1 MLMYATSAYVPNIA
15 HPIVRWSAWALYGY
29 IEGLLFTGLWVRFT
43 PFDQNL
49 NIRKSN
55 FLKVL
60 GHECG
65 HGAFSPSA
73 ILNDTLGYLL
83 HVLLLTPYFAWK
95 STHRRHHIYANNLTM
110 DHNYVPPQRQEYEAS
125 LMFNFEGFQE
135 ILEDSPIFVLFRLL
149 LQQALGFP
157 WYLLTN
163 ISAAPGS
170 LVRAPSKSPF
180 DRSHFAPTGSLFR
193 DSEFSLILVSDLGL
207 AIIVLGLWL
216 GSQRIGFSMLAL
228 LYLQP
233 YMWLNH
239 WLVAIT
245 YLHHTHPALPKFEAE
260 AWTFL
265 KGATATIDRDFG
277 WIGKH
282 IFHGIIEFHVVH
294 HLFSYVYVLLPSRVI
309 LMSLIGAS
317 ATF

>member
-1 MLMYATSAYVPNIA
+1 MYAASALFPNI
-15 HPIVRWSAWALYGY
+15 HHSILRWSAWVLYGY
-29 IEGLLFTGLWVRFT
+29 IEGLLFTGLWVRFNLSNQ
-43 PFDQNL
+43 DL
-49 NIRKSN
+49 NIRSSS
-55 FLKVL
+55 FSKVL

-73 ILNDTLGYLL
+73 RLNDAVGYTL

-110 DHNYVPPQRQEYEAS
+110 DHNYVPPQREDYKAS
-125 LMFNFEGFQE
+125 LTFNSEGSQTV
-135 ILEDSPIFVLFRLL
+135 LEDSPIFVLLRIL
-149 LQQALGFP
+149 LQQVIGFP

-170 LVRAPSKSPF
+170 FVRAPSKSPF
-180 DRSHFAPTGSLFR
+180 DKSHFAPTGSLFR
-193 DSEFSLILVSDLGL
+193 DTEFSLILVSDLGL
-207 AIIVLGLWL
+207 ATMVLGLWL
-216 GSQRIGFSMLAL
+216 SSQRIGFSMLAL

-245 YLHHTHPALPKFEAE
+245 YLHHTHPALPKFEVE
-260 AWTFL
+260 GWTFL

-277 WIGKH
+277 WIGRH
-282 IFHGIIEFHVVH
+282 VFHGIIEFHVVH
-294 HLFSYVYVLLPSRVI
+294 HLFS
-309 LMSLIGAS
+309 
-317 ATF
+317 